1 MGDVIAALITPL
13 LLSFASPAAGQV
25 TVSTQPATAAVAYR
39 PANPRDP
46 MIPSNVYGDL
56 TGTGSL
62 RTKSDVPAASVETG
76 TFTIHE
82 LTLTG
87 ILVDSRGRQALLRD
101 AAGNL
106 YTLKAGRLNDSM
118 KMKVPGVSGVVNGKQ
133 VTLMTADKEV
143 HHLTLGEK
151 E

>member
-1 MGDVIAALITPL
+1 MGNVIAALIAPL
-13 LLSFASPAAGQV
+13 LLSFALPAVAQV
-25 TVSTQPATAAVAYR
+25 VLSTQPAAAAVAYR
-39 PANPRDP
+39 PVNPRDP

-62 RTKSDVPAASVETG
+62 RTKSDVPAESVAKG
-76 TFTIHE
+76 TFTIYE

-87 ILVDSRGRQALLRD
+87 ILADSRGRQALLRD
-101 AAGNL
+101 DAGNL

-133 VTLMTADKEV
+133 VTLMTGDKEV
-143 HHLTLGEK
+143 RHLTLGGK